1 MLELNQTYRA
11 PLPLTR
17 KRYKWIHF
25 VIPDQPC
32 IKPIMGQEHRCSALI
47 TTFFIAFH
55 TSACDGKDA
64 LQIIVSDILD

>member
-1 MLELNQTYRA
+1 MFELNQAYRA

-17 KRYKWIHF
+17 KWYKWIYF

-32 IKPIMGQEHRCSALI
+32 IKPIMEQEHRCSALI
-47 TTFFIAFH
+47 TTFFIAFY
-55 TSACDGKDA
+55 TSVCDGKDA